1 MINPILIAKDHA
13 LTLLIIHDCH
23 FRSKHLGIQT
33 TLNKVRL
40 SGFWIPKARQ
50 AVKKVISQCLICQKF
65 NNLSFKY
72 PKVTNLPKHR
82 VNLIKPFQHTGID
95 YTGHVWVKTNEG
107 ISKMYLLI
115 FTCLNIR
122 AIHIE
127 LVQDMSTHS
136 FILALLRFTNIYG
149 IPSHIYSDNTKSFI
163 AGCNLMEE
171 VFASGEFND
180 KFEIYHIKH
189 IKIPL
194 YAPWVGSTWER
205 MIRVIK
211 SCLYKL
217 IG

>member
-1 MINPILIAKDHA
+1 
-13 LTLLIIHDCH
+13 
-23 FRSKHLGIQT
+23 
-33 TLNKVRL
+33 
-40 SGFWIPKARQ
+40 
-50 AVKKVISQCLICQKF
+50 
-65 NNLSFKY
+65 
-72 PKVTNLPKHR
+72 
-82 VNLIKPFQHTGID
+82 
-95 YTGHVWVKTNEG
+95 
-107 ISKMYLLI
+107 MYLLI

-149 IPSHIYSDNTKSFI
+149 IPSHIYSDNAKSFI
-163 AGCNLMEE
+163 AGRNLMEE
-171 VFASGEFND
+171 VFASSEFND